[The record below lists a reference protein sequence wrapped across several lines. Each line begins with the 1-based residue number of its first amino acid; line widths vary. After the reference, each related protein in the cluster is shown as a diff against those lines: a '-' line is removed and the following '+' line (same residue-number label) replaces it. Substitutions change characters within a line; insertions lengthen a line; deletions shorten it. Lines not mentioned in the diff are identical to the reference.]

1 MLTSSGWMSSV
12 HPMREPVGVGLLGC
26 GTVGS
31 ALVEL
36 LAADPGAIEA
46 RAGVPLRLVRVAVR
60 DAVRPRLETLP
71 PEVVT
76 ADPLEVVTNPGV
88 DVVVELM
95 GGQEPAG
102 ELIRKALE
110 AGKSVVT
117 ANKELLAE
125 RGAELAGVAAEA
137 GIDLLY
143 EAAVGGAI
151 PLVRPLRESLAGERI
166 HRVMGIVN
174 GTTNYILTRMG
185 EEGASYADALAE
197 AQALGYAEANPDA
210 DVEGRDAAAKA
221 AILATLAFGA
231 EVVVSD
237 VHREGITGLDVAD
250 IAFAR
255 RVGFE
260 VKLLAIAEQLP
271 EEGQPPL
278 VAVRVHPAMVPKE
291 HPLASVRGSFNAVF
305 VEGEVVGELM
315 LYGPGAGGRPT
326 AAAVLGDL
334 IDAAH
339 NLRSG
344 GGGRAVARG
353 RARVRPMA
361 ELTSRYYLSLEVL
374 DRPGVLA
381 SVARIFGDQGVS
393 IRSMEQL
400 GLGGEARLIFMTH
413 TAREADVQA
422 TLEALSQLDAVE
434 RIGGVL
440 RLVGTEAE

>member
-1 MLTSSGWMSSV
+1 
-12 HPMREPVGVGLLGC
+12 MREPVGVGLLGC